1 MLAWAAV
8 YRRTLQCFAVASES
22 LLLLVFS
29 VAVLGKL
36 IIESLLFAKFSDCEI

>member
-22 LLLLVFS
+22 LQLLFFS
-29 VAVLGKL
+29 VAVLV
-36 IIESLLFAKFSDCEI
+36 ENLLFAKFSDCEI